1 MRLARPWISL
11 AALVLLVAARAP
23 KPPLPSSVAAVDSA
37 KVKAAVT
44 DFWAQWVAADTAGNV
59 PALAALLSDSIRI
72 DSKSLPAMVGKPA
85 WQNFVESMI
94 KTSKVLSE
102 VITPDIT
109 IAVSDDLAYQNGN
122 YVESTMTGKKKSTDY
137 GRYASALERGADG
150 KWRLRYIMSFSD
162 SSVAAK

>member
-1 MRLARPWISL
+1 MRLARPWLGL

-23 KPPLPSSVAAVDSA
+23 KTLVHPSVAAVDSA

-44 DFWAQWVAADTAGNV
+44 DFWAQWVAADTAANV
-59 PALAALLSDSIRI
+59 PGLAALISDSIRI
-72 DSKSLPAMVGKPA
+72 DSKSLPAMIGKPA
-85 WQNFVESMI
+85 WQDFIARMLQ
-94 KTSKVLSE
+94 TSKVLSE
-102 VITPDIT
+102 VIMPDVT

-122 YVESTMTGKKKSTDY
+122 YVESTLTGKKTATDY
-137 GRYASALERGADG
+137 GRYAGALERGADG